1 MVDLKASPFFL
12 DGEQIAWV
20 EQTIGD
26 MTLEEKVGQLFIN
39 FTVNRDPEYIRHV
52 CQTYHVGGI
61 RWQGGTLEEVYEQNC
76 LFQKESKVPVL
87 IAANWCCKRGNFDS
101 HAGRLRSWFVG
112 ENRLSYGTRRGTRGS
127 GHWMQLDIR
136 TGFRLVDELA

>member
-87 IAANWCCKRGNFDS
+87 IAANCESGGNKYAVS
-101 HAGRLRSWFVG
+101 MRIYRLRKKLKKYF
-112 ENRLSYGTRRGTRGS
+112 
-127 GHWMQLDIR
+127 
-136 TGFRLVDELA
+136 